1 MNERDKRSGRS
12 ESYSL
17 DKAREVLDRRELMK
31 LGAAGLGAAVVG
43 TAGLAG
49 AATDSGEAAA
59 PGVGLPAG
67 RSDSGRIE
75 LQAPNLGR
83 APQYPLAAE
92 PIEIAVQGAA
102 PAACRVILL
111 LLTPR
116 RVATLRDQ
124 IIPAITRVLRDR
136 RLEDQLTGATRPEQA
151 FALTNLM
158 SVELQEHLL
167 VEDALISLNYRVY
180 PDTPLPEIIDLMV
193 RREVRAVPVVGENYE
208 VLGIITAGDAIKHL
222 LPRFRLGEVEGTVA
236 DAAEEPTARDVMSR
250 TIMCV
255 SEDQSLLEAAN
266 ILVNRDLEQIPVV
279 REGELVGFVNRE
291 VILRLLSHPESSM
304 PE

>member
-1 MNERDKRSGRS
+1 MRVSDILSDDRIVLQTEGRS
-12 ESYSL
+12 LE
-17 DKAREVLDRRELMK
+17 DVLTTL
-31 LGAAGLGAAVVG
+31 V
-43 TAGLAG
+43 TAGSMAG
-49 AATDSGEAAA
+49 GGDRDQRLVAELVS
-59 PGVGLPAG
+59 GVGEVF
-67 RSDSGRIE
+67 RIGEETVLVAAQTE
-75 LQAPNLGR
+75 LVDELCGAL
-83 APQYPLAAE
+83 AVAAE

>member
-1 MNERDKRSGRS
+1 MRVSDILSDDRIVLQTEGRS
-12 ESYSL
+12 LE
-17 DKAREVLDRRELMK
+17 DVLTIL
-31 LGAAGLGAAVVG
+31 A
-43 TAGLAG
+43 TAGSMAGGGDRDRKLVAELVSGIGEVFRVGEETVLVAAQTELVDELCGALAV
-49 AATDSGEAAA
+49 T
-59 PGVGLPAG
+59 
-67 RSDSGRIE
+67 
-75 LQAPNLGR
+75 
-83 APQYPLAAE
+83 AE
-92 PIEIAVQGAA
+92 PIEIDVQGAA

-124 IIPAITRVLRDR
+124 IIPAITRALRDR
-136 RLEDQLTGATRPEQA
+136 KLEDQLTGATRPEQA

-208 VLGIITAGDAIKHL
+208 VLGIITSGDAIKHL

-304 PE
+304 PD

>member
-1 MNERDKRSGRS
+1 MRVSDILSEDRIILQTEGRTLEDVLSTLVTAGSMAGGGDRDQKLVAELVNGVGEVFRVGEETVVVAAQTELVDDLRGAMAVAS
-12 ESYSL
+12 
-17 DKAREVLDRRELMK
+17 DPIEVL
-31 LGAAGLGAAVVG
+31 VH
-43 TAGLAG
+43 
-49 AATDSGEAAA
+49 
-59 PGVGLPAG
+59 
-67 RSDSGRIE
+67 
-75 LQAPNLGR
+75 
-83 APQYPLAAE
+83 
-92 PIEIAVQGAA
+92 GAA

-124 IIPAITRVLRDR
+124 IIPAITRALRDR
-136 RLEDQLTGATRPEQA
+136 ELEDQLTSATRPEQA
-151 FALTNLM
+151 FALTVLM
-158 SVELQEHLL
+158 DVELQEHLL

-193 RREVRAVPVVGENYE
+193 RREVRAVPVVGEKYE

-222 LPRFRLGEVEGTVA
+222 LPRFRVGEVEGTVS
-236 DAAEEPTARDVMSR
+236 DVAEEPTARDVMSR

-266 ILVNRDLEQIPVV
+266 ILVNRDLEQVPVV

-291 VILRLLSHPESSM
+291 VVLRLLSHPESSI
-304 PE
+304 PD

>member
-1 MNERDKRSGRS
+1 MRVSDILSDDRIVLQTEGRS
-12 ESYSL
+12 LE
-17 DKAREVLDRRELMK
+17 DVLTTLATEGSMAGGGDRDQRLVAEL
-31 LGAAGLGAAVVG
+31 V
-43 TAGLAG
+43 
-49 AATDSGEAAA
+49 S
-59 PGVGLPAG
+59 GVGEVFRVGEETVLVAAQT
-67 RSDSGRIE
+67 E
-75 LQAPNLGR
+75 LVDELCGAL
-83 APQYPLAAE
+83 AVAAE
-92 PIEIAVQGAA
+92 PIEIARQGAA

-124 IIPAITRVLRDR
+124 IIPAITRALRDR
-136 RLEDQLTGATRPEQA
+136 KLEDQLTGATRPEQA

-291 VILRLLSHPESSM
+291 VVLRLLSHPESSM
-304 PE
+304 PD

>member
-1 MNERDKRSGRS
+1 MRVSDILPDDRIVLQTEARSL
-12 ESYSL
+12 E
-17 DKAREVLDRRELMK
+17 DVLTTL
-31 LGAAGLGAAVVG
+31 A
-43 TAGLAG
+43 TAGSMAGGGDRDRKLVAELVSGIGEVFRVGEETVLVAAQTELVDELCGALAV
-49 AATDSGEAAA
+49 T
-59 PGVGLPAG
+59 
-67 RSDSGRIE
+67 
-75 LQAPNLGR
+75 
-83 APQYPLAAE
+83 AE
-92 PIEIAVQGAA
+92 PIEIDVQGAA

-124 IIPAITRVLRDR
+124 IIPAITRALRDR
-136 RLEDQLTGATRPEQA
+136 KLEDQLTGATRPEQA

-208 VLGIITAGDAIKHL
+208 VLGIITSGDAIKHL